1 MDLNYLKEKLS
12 EKLLSISYKFVDLK
26 LSYKDGDRILSLTVD
41 RIEPIS
47 LNDIVYVTDII
58 SPYLDELMPNEEG
71 YMLEISSLGAEKPL
85 SIEDLDNYIS
95 KYVEVRLINP
105 ILGEN
110 IYTGDLVKVEENT
123 ITISYRIKTRLKE
136 VIINKDNISKIRLA
150 IKF

>member
-12 EKLLSISYKFVDLK
+12 EKLISISYKFVDLK

-85 SIEDLDNYIS
+85 SIDELDNYIS

-110 IYTGDLVKVEENT
+110 IYQGDLVNVEENT

-136 VIINKDNISKIRLA
+136 VIIYKDNISKIRLA

>member
-12 EKLLSISYKFVDLK
+12 EKLISISYKFVDLK

-85 SIEDLDNYIS
+85 SIEELDNYIS

-110 IYTGDLVKVEENT
+110 IYQGDLVKVEENT